1 MYEKRQGTL
10 RLVNALNNISED
22 EAKLNFIA
30 SATNYLQ
37 EQLKEDI
44 KALYDYV
51 KEVEEEREDK

>member
-10 RLVNALNNISED
+10 RLVNALNSVGED
-22 EAKLNFIA
+22 DTRLNFIA
-30 SATNYLQ
+30 SATNYYP

>member
-10 RLVNALNNISED
+10 RLVNALNNINED
-22 EAKLNFIA
+22 EARLNFIA